1 MFLYDISAFM
11 LYFSVD
17 RGENDEVTNRGGNDE
32 VLF

>member
-1 MFLYDISAFM
+1 MYPYLLEY
-11 LYFSVD
+11 SVD